1 MNDTWRIMSGW
12 KLENGQHQP
21 IGEELQFAVSRRKT
35 RSAPLSLYT
44 TPFFIAGHH
53 LSLLHS
59 LFAVRILLRSNRF
72 RVLHPCFDF
81 GTFLSSQYCLFNFFG
96 FWCFLRFVCL
106 DVGEW
111 EGMESLGYFFPAF
124 SLSFLLVFCEVRMER
139 HCFVFCNVEM
149 WRFVGSFYEFLF
161 GSRERKRKCWKWLE
175 KRIRKNEENRRKSFC
190 CQASFSNFCSCPL
203 VFWVF
208 WWSSLIITLFKEFFS
223 VFESF
228 FWKKLE

>member
-12 KLENGQHQP
+12 KLENGQQQP

-53 LSLLHS
+53 LSLLRS

-81 GTFLSSQYCLFNFFG
+81 GAFLSSQYCLFNFFG
-96 FWCFLRFVCL
+96 LWGFLSFVCL

-111 EGMESLGYFFPAF
+111 EGMESLGYFFSCIFPFFFTCILWSPNGA
-124 SLSFLLVFCEVRMER
+124 SLFCFL
-139 HCFVFCNVEM
+139 
-149 WRFVGSFYEFLF
+149 
-161 GSRERKRKCWKWLE
+161 
-175 KRIRKNEENRRKSFC
+175 
-190 CQASFSNFCSCPL
+190 
-203 VFWVF
+203 
-208 WWSSLIITLFKEFFS
+208 
-223 VFESF
+223 
-228 FWKKLE
+228 